1 VARQHAPVQASPH
14 RFRNR
19 INGSTGFA
27 LLFALLGICFLLA
40 VLSSGCKKNN
50 ENRLSPAQVHQITRD
65 LAAAASS
72 AVPAGTPIK
81 VRQGAS
87 SEQPGSTD
95 YLRIVLK
102 NDSSADANRA
112 AVAKLI
118 RNLNAVATRKH
129 LTQDPPTQDGDLL
142 HFKLRHAGV
151 PALEIEIVTRETTTS
166 STGAK
171 NPSGKPANAQ
181 LAIIIDD
188 LGSDRAAAEAVF
200 ALGYPLTI
208 SVLPNHEHS
217 VDIAKEAHRRGFQ
230 VMLHLPMQSVANET
244 PEAQELHPGMPAPE
258 VAALVDQFL
267 QNVPDAA
274 GVNNHQGSQ
283 ATADAALM
291 DELMPVLRDRHLF
304 YVDSRTTAATVA
316 YDTARDFGVRSAFRN
331 VPFLDDVAEVAAVR
345 KQLELALRGAR
356 EKGEAVA
363 IGHPHAATL
372 QALREVLPQAKAQ
385 GIRLVL
391 ASELVH

>member
-1 VARQHAPVQASPH
+1 VVRRPASVQASLYC
-14 RFRNR
+14 FRTK
-19 INGSTGFA
+19 INGSTSF
-27 LLFALLGICFLLA
+27 LLLGICFLLL
-40 VLSSGCKKNN
+40 VLSSGCKKKE
-50 ENRLSPAQVHQITRD
+50 ENRLTRAQVHQITRD

-72 AVPAGTPIK
+72 AAPAGTPIK
-81 VRQGAS
+81 LRQVS
-87 SEQPGSTD
+87 SSQPPGNTD

-118 RNLNAVATRKH
+118 QRIGTVATQNR
-129 LTQDPPTQDGDLL
+129 LTQDPPVQTGDLL
-142 HFKLRHAGV
+142 RFKLRHAGV
-151 PALEIEIVTRETTTS
+151 PALEIEIVTRATPAS
-166 STGAK
+166 SVGAA
-171 NPSGKPANAQ
+171 NSSGKAAHPR

-188 LGSDRAAAEAVF
+188 LGSDRGVAEAVF
-200 ALGYPLTI
+200 ALSYPLTI

-291 DELMPVLRDRHLF
+291 DELMPVLRDHHLF

-316 YDTARDFGVRSAFRN
+316 YDTAQDFGVPSAFRN

-363 IGHPHAATL
+363 IGHPHPATL
-372 QALREVLPQAKAQ
+372 QALREVLPRAEAQ
-385 GIRLVL
+385 GVRLVV

>member
-1 VARQHAPVQASPH
+1 M
-14 RFRNR
+14 
-19 INGSTGFA
+19 
-27 LLFALLGICFLLA
+27 GICFLLA
-40 VLSSGCKKNN
+40 ALFSGCKKSE
-50 ENRLSPAQVHQITRD
+50 ENRFTPAQVHQITRD
-65 LAAAASS
+65 LAAAASF

-81 VRQGAS
+81 LRRGTS
-87 SEQPGSTD
+87 SQKPGDTD

-118 RNLNAVATRKH
+118 QSLDTVATRNH
-129 LTQDPPTQDGDLL
+129 LTQDPPVQTGDLL

-151 PALEIEIVTRETTTS
+151 PALEIEIVTLATPASIE
-166 STGAK
+166 GAK
-171 NPSGKPANAQ
+171 NSIGKTGEAR

-188 LGSDRAAAEAVF
+188 LGSDRAAAAAVF

-230 VMLHLPMQSVANET
+230 VMLHLPMQSIANET
-244 PEAQELHPGMPAPE
+244 PEAQELRPGMPAPE

-283 ATADAALM
+283 ATADSALM

-316 YDTARDFGVRSAFRN
+316 YETAREDGVRSAFRN

-345 KQLELALRGAR
+345 RQVELALRGAR
-356 EKGEAVA
+356 EKGEAMA

-372 QALREVLPQAKAQ
+372 QALREVLPQARAQ
-385 GIRLVL
+385 GVHLVL
-391 ASELVH
+391 ASDLVH

>member
-1 VARQHAPVQASPH
+1 VARQPDSVQPSL
-14 RFRNR
+14 RCIR
-19 INGSTGFA
+19 IKINSATSFA
-27 LLFALLGICFLLA
+27 LFGICFLLA
-40 VLSSGCKKNN
+40 FLSGGCKKKE
-50 ENRLSPAQVHQITRD
+50 ENRLTPAQIHQITRN

-81 VRQGAS
+81 LRQGAS

-102 NDSSADANRA
+102 SDSSADADRA
-112 AVAKLI
+112 AVAKLVQS
-118 RNLNAVATRKH
+118 LDAVATRNH
-129 LTQDPPTQDGDLL
+129 LTRDPPNQTGDLL
-142 HFKLRHAGV
+142 HFKFRHSGV
-151 PALEIEIVTRETTTS
+151 PALEIEIVTLATPAS
-166 STGAK
+166 IAGPK
-171 NPSGKPANAQ
+171 NSSGKTADAR

-188 LGSDRAAAEAVF
+188 LGSDRAPAEAVF

-217 VDIAKEAHRRGFQ
+217 VDIAKEAHRLGFQ

-244 PEAQELHPGMPAPE
+244 PEAQELHPGMPAAE
-258 VAALVDQFL
+258 VAALVEQFL
-267 QNVPDAA
+267 QNVPDAT

-316 YDTARDFGVRSAFRN
+316 YDTAQEFGVRSAFRN

-345 KQLELALRGAR
+345 KQLELAMRGAR
-356 EKGEAVA
+356 EKGAAVA
-363 IGHPHAATL
+363 IGHPHPSTL
-372 QALREVLPQAKAQ
+372 QALREVLPQAHGQ
-385 GIRLVL
+385 GVRLVL
-391 ASELVH
+391 VSELVH

>member
-1 VARQHAPVQASPH
+1 VARQPDSGRSSQHCFPIKKNS
-14 RFRNR
+14 
-19 INGSTGFA
+19 STR
-27 LLFALLGICFLLA
+27 LALLGTCFLFAASL
-40 VLSSGCKKNN
+40 SGCKKK
-50 ENRLSPAQVHQITRD
+50 EEGRLTPAQVHQITRA

-81 VRQGAS
+81 FRQSAS
-87 SEQPGSTD
+87 SRQPENTD

-102 NDSSADANRA
+102 NGSSGDANRA

-118 RNLNAVATRKH
+118 QSLNAVATRNH
-129 LTQDPPTQDGDLL
+129 LTQDPPIQTGELL
-142 HFKLRHAGV
+142 HFQLRRAGV
-151 PALEIEIVTRETTTS
+151 PALEIEIVTR
-166 STGAK
+166 GAPAFGAEGQ
-171 NPSGKPANAQ
+171 NPAGKTANAR

-188 LGSDRAAAEAVF
+188 LGSDRAAAESVF

-217 VDIAKEAHRRGFQ
+217 LEIAEEAYHRGFQ

-244 PEAQELHPGMPAPE
+244 PEARELHPGMPAPE

-267 QNVPDAA
+267 QNVPEAA

-283 ATADAALM
+283 ATADSALM

-316 YDTARDFGVRSAFRN
+316 YDTAQDFGVRSTFRN

-363 IGHPHAATL
+363 IGHPHSATL
-372 QALREVLPQAKAQ
+372 QALREVLPQAQAQ
-385 GIRLVL
+385 GVRLVP

>member
-1 VARQHAPVQASPH
+1 VAWRPDSFRPSPYFFPFWTGSAT
-14 RFRNR
+14 RFA
-19 INGSTGFA
+19 F
-27 LLFALLGICFLLA
+27 LGICLFLA
-40 VLSSGCKKNN
+40 ALSTGCKKNE
-50 ENRLSPAQVHQITRD
+50 ENRLTAAQVHQITRE
-65 LAAAASS
+65 LGAAASS
-72 AVPAGTPIK
+72 ATPAGTPIK
-81 VRQGAS
+81 LRQGAADQ
-87 SEQPGSTD
+87 QPGSTD

-102 NDSSADANRA
+102 KDSSLDTNRA

-118 RNLNAVATRKH
+118 QSLNGVATRNR
-129 LTQDPPTQDGDLL
+129 LTEDPPVQTGDLL
-142 HFKLRHAGV
+142 HFKLRRAGV
-151 PALEIEIVTRETTTS
+151 PAIEIEIVTRTTPIFGP
-166 STGAK
+166 GA
-171 NPSGKPANAQ
+171 NNSGGKENAR

-188 LGSDRAAAEAVF
+188 LGSDRSAADAVF

-208 SVLPNHEHS
+208 SVLPNHDHS
-217 VDIAKEAHRRGFQ
+217 VDIANEAHRRGFQ

-244 PEAQELHPGMPAPE
+244 PEARELRPGMPAPE
-258 VAALVDQFL
+258 VAAMVDQFL
-267 QNVPDAA
+267 QNVPSAT

-316 YDTARDFGVRSAFRN
+316 YDTAQDFGVRSAFRN
-331 VPFLDDVAEVAAVR
+331 VPFLDDVAQVAAVR
-345 KQLELALRGAR
+345 KQLDLALRDAR

-372 QALREVLPQAKAQ
+372 QALREVLPHAQ
-385 GIRLVL
+385 ERGVRLVL

>member
-1 VARQHAPVQASPH
+1 VAWPPDSDRASQHFFPFKKGS
-14 RFRNR
+14 
-19 INGSTGFA
+19 STGFA
-27 LLFALLGICFLLA
+27 LLGICLLLA
-40 VLSSGCKKNN
+40 VFSIGCEKNE
-50 ENRLSPAQVHQITRD
+50 ENNLTPAQVHQITRD

-72 AVPAGTPIK
+72 AAPAGTPIK
-81 VRQGAS
+81 LRQRAS
-87 SEQPGSTD
+87 SQQVGSTD

-118 RNLNAVATRKH
+118 QSLNGVATRNH
-129 LTQDPPTQDGDLL
+129 LTEDPPVQTGDLL
-142 HFKLRHAGV
+142 HFKLRRAGA
-151 PALEIEIVTRETTTS
+151 PAVEIEIVTRATS
-166 STGAK
+166 G
-171 NPSGKPANAQ
+171 PSAQANNSGGKEAAR

-188 LGSDRAAAEAVF
+188 LGSDRAAADAVF

-217 VDIAKEAHRRGFQ
+217 AEIANEAHRRGFQ

-244 PEAQELHPGMPAPE
+244 PEARELRPGMPAPE
-258 VAALVDQFL
+258 VAAMVDQFL
-267 QNVPDAA
+267 QNIPGAA

-316 YDTARDFGVRSAFRN
+316 YDTAQDFGVRSAFRN
-331 VPFLDDVAEVAAVR
+331 VPFLDDVAELAAVR

-363 IGHPHAATL
+363 IGHPRPATL
-372 QALREVLPQAKAQ
+372 QALREFLPHAQAQ
-385 GIRLVL
+385 GVRLVP

>member
-1 VARQHAPVQASPH
+1 V
-14 RFRNR
+14 
-19 INGSTGFA
+19 
-27 LLFALLGICFLLA
+27 LGICLFLA
-40 VLSSGCKKNN
+40 SFSSGCKKKE
-50 ENRLSPAQVHQITRD
+50 ENRLTPVQIHQITRD

-81 VRQGAS
+81 LRQGAS
-87 SEQPGSTD
+87 SQQPGSTD

-102 NDSSADANRA
+102 NDASADASRA

-118 RNLNAVATRKH
+118 QNLNTVATRNH
-129 LTQDPPTQDGDLL
+129 LTQDPPTQAGDLL
-142 HFKLRHAGV
+142 QFKLRHAGV
-151 PALEIEIVTRETTTS
+151 PALEIEIMLRATPTS
-166 STGAK
+166 SAGAK
-171 NPSGKPANAQ
+171 NSSGKAADAR

-188 LGSDRAAAEAVF
+188 LGSDRAAAEAIF
-200 ALGYPLTI
+200 ALGCSLTI

-217 VDIAKEAHRRGFQ
+217 LDIAKEAHRRGFQ

-244 PEAQELHPGMPAPE
+244 PEARELHPGMPAPE

-267 QNVPDAA
+267 QNVPDVA

-291 DELMPVLRDRHLF
+291 DELMPVLRDLHLF
-304 YVDSRTTAATVA
+304 YIDSRTTAATVA
-316 YDTARDFGVRSAFRN
+316 YDTAQDFGVRSAFRN
-331 VPFLDDVAEVAAVR
+331 VPFLDDVAEVATVR

-363 IGHPHAATL
+363 IGHPHPATL
-372 QALREVLPQAKAQ
+372 QALREVLPQAQAQ
-385 GIRLVL
+385 GVHLVL

>member
-1 VARQHAPVQASPH
+1 MRA
-14 RFRNR
+14 
-19 INGSTGFA
+19 
-27 LLFALLGICFLLA
+27 
-40 VLSSGCKKNN
+40 
-50 ENRLSPAQVHQITRD
+50 

-81 VRQGAS
+81 LRQGAS
-87 SEQPGSTD
+87 SQRPENTD

-102 NDSSADANRA
+102 KDSSADANRA
-112 AVAKLI
+112 AVARLI
-118 RNLNAVATRKH
+118 QSLNAVATRNH
-129 LTQDPPTQDGDLL
+129 LTQDPPVQTGELL
-142 HFKLRHAGV
+142 HFTLRHAGA
-151 PALEIEIVTRETTTS
+151 PALEIEIVTRATPVSNAEA
-166 STGAK
+166 GK
-171 NPSGKPANAQ
+171 NAR

-188 LGSDRAAAEAVF
+188 LGSYRAAAESVF

-208 SVLPNHEHS
+208 SVLPNHAHS
-217 VDIAKEAHRRGFQ
+217 LEIAEEAHRRGFQ

-283 ATADAALM
+283 ATADSGLM

-316 YDTARDFGVRSAFRN
+316 YDAAQDFGVRSAFRS

-372 QALREVLPQAKAQ
+372 QALREILPQAQAQ
-385 GIRLVL
+385 GVRLVP

>member
-1 VARQHAPVQASPH
+1 VAQQHDSVQPSQH
-14 RFRNR
+14 CFRIKISR
-19 INGSTGFA
+19 STS
-27 LLFALLGICFLLA
+27 FALLGVCFLLA
-40 VLSSGCKKNN
+40 ALSSGCKKKE
-50 ENRLSPAQVHQITRD
+50 ENRLAPAQIHQITRD
-65 LAAAASS
+65 LAAAASA

-81 VRQGAS
+81 LLRQGAS
-87 SEQPGSTD
+87 SRQPGNTD
-95 YLRIVLK
+95 CLRIVLK
-102 NDSSADANRA
+102 DDSSADANRA
-112 AVAKLI
+112 EVAKLI
-118 RNLNAVATRKH
+118 QSLDSVATRNH
-129 LTQDPPTQDGDLL
+129 LTQDPPTRTGDLL
-142 HFKLRHAGV
+142 HFKLRHSGV
-151 PALEIEIVTRETTTS
+151 AALEIEIMTRATAAS
-166 STGAK
+166 SVGAK
-171 NPSGKPANAQ
+171 NSTGKAADAR

-200 ALGYPLTI
+200 ALGYPLTV

-267 QNVPDAA
+267 QNVPDVA

-316 YDTARDFGVRSAFRN
+316 YDTAQDFGVRSAFRN

-363 IGHPHAATL
+363 IGHPRPSTL
-372 QALREVLPQAKAQ
+372 QALREVLPQAQAQ
-385 GIRLVL
+385 GVRLVL